1 MSDSIRAYVARAPAA
16 ISGQRGHD
24 TTLRVARTLYNG
36 FALSHHQVLEWL
48 RFYNA
53 RLSNKWS
60 DRELAHK
67 ADSAERGEYDK
78 PRGWLLTEYQSEPRR
93 ILIRAEKIT
102 GQGQKNAK
110 KYVLATDATD
120 ISHTSCMQA
129 HARAYAQSRSESEI
143 SVASFH
149 GTEDQEARRIASELM
164 RMHVDGAIIGP
175 GDANA
180 GLFAA
185 VLHRFGATYYGRTD
199 K

>member
-16 ISGQRGHD
+16 ISGQRGHY

-48 RFYNA
+48 RIYNR
-53 RLSNKWS
+53 RLSEKWTE
-60 DRELAHK
+60 RELAHK
-67 ADSAERGEYDK
+67 ADSAVRGTYDK
-78 PRGWLLTEYQSEPRR
+78 PRGWLLTPHHSEPRR
-93 ILIRAEKIT
+93 ISICAPEIT
-102 GQGQKNAK
+102 SRGQKIAK

-120 ISHTSCMQA
+120 ISHTSRMQA

-149 GTEDQEARRIASELM
+149 GTEDQEARRIASELI
-164 RMHVDGAIIGP
+164 RMYVDGAIIGP

-185 VLHRFGATYYGRTD
+185 LLHRFGATYYGRTD